1 MHSDVIKKGLARAP
15 HRSLLKAL
23 GVTDEEMKRPFIGV
37 AQAANEIIPGHLH
50 LKEIAQAV
58 KDGIRMAGGVPF
70 EFSTIGVCD
79 GLAMN
84 HEGMKYSLPSRELI
98 ADSVEIMV
106 KAHAFDA
113 VVLVPN
119 CDKII
124 PGMIM
129 GALRVNLPTILISGG
144 PMLAGVCQ
152 GKNIALSNVF
162 EAVGKVKAGSLSAQ
176 ELKEIEDYA
185 CPGVGSCAG
194 LYTANS
200 MNIWA
205 EAAGIALPG
214 NGTIPAIDAR
224 RMRLAKYSGMR
235 IMELFKK
242 DIKLLDI
249 MTKNSIENAIAVEM
263 ALGGSSNT
271 MLHSLAIAFE
281 AGIPLHLDDF
291 NKISEKV
298 PQLCSLSPAGEY
310 YIQDLDRAGGIS
322 ALLKELSKKEII
334 NLKEI
339 SVNGK
344 TVGENIR
351 NTQIL
356 NNDVI
361 RDLENPYN
369 PEGGIVFLKGN
380 LAPRGAVVKKSAVH
394 PDMLLHEGPARVF
407 NSEEESVKA
416 ILSGKIKEGDVVV
429 IRYEGPKGGP
439 GMREML
445 TPTSAIMGMG
455 LDREVALITDG
466 RFSGATRGAS
476 IGHIAPEAAVG
487 GPIAI
492 VEDGDIIKIDIP
504 QKKLD
509 IKIEEKEM
517 KRRLNKLKVLTS
529 KIKSGYLKYYANLV
543 GSADRGAVRSAYTL
557 NFKE

>member
-98 ADSVEIMV
+98 ADSIEIMV

-113 VVLVPN
+113 LVLIPN

-144 PMLAGVCQ
+144 PMLAGVYQ

-162 EAVGKVKAGSLSAQ
+162 EAVGKFKTGSISEQ

-214 NGTIPAIDAR
+214 NGTIPAVDAR
-224 RMRLAKYSGMR
+224 RMRLAKCSGMK

-242 DIKLLDI
+242 GIKLLDI

-281 AGIPLHLDDF
+281 AGIPLHIDDF

-298 PQLCSLSPAGEY
+298 PQLCSLSPAGEC

-339 SVNGK
+339 SVNGENI
-344 TVGENIR
+344 GENIS
-351 NTQIL
+351 NAKIL
-356 NNDVI
+356 DNKVI
-361 RDLENPYN
+361 RSLGNPYN
-369 PEGGIVFLKGN
+369 PEGGIIFLKGN
-380 LAPRGAVVKKSAVH
+380 LAPQGAVVKKSAVH

-407 NSEEESVKA
+407 NSEEESVQA
-416 ILSGKIKEGDVVV
+416 ILSGKIKKGDVVV

-445 TPTSAIMGMG
+445 TPTSAITGMG

-492 VEDGDIIKIDIP
+492 IEDGDIIKINIS

-509 IKIEEKEM
+509 IKIEEKEI
-517 KRRLNKLKVLTS
+517 KRRLNKLKIPTS
-529 KIKSGYLKYYANLV
+529 KIKSGYLRYYANFV
-543 GSADRGAVRSAYTL
+543 GSADRGAVRSI
-557 NFKE
+557 

>member
-1 MHSDVIKKGLARAP
+1 MRSDVIKKGVARAP

-23 GVTDEEMKRPFIGV
+23 GITDEEMNKPFIGV

-50 LKEIAQAV
+50 LKHIAQAA

-98 ADSVEIMV
+98 ADSIEIMA

-113 VVLVPN
+113 LVLIPN
-119 CDKII
+119 CDKIV

-129 GALRVNLPTILISGG
+129 GALRVNLPTILVSGG
-144 PMLAGVCQ
+144 PMLAGFCQ

-162 EAVGKVKAGSLSAQ
+162 EAVGKFQTGSISEQ
-176 ELKEIEDYA
+176 ELKEVEDYA
-185 CPGVGSCAG
+185 CPGIGSCAG

-214 NGTIPAIDAR
+214 NGTIPAVDAR
-224 RMRLAKYSGMR
+224 RIRLAKHAGMG
-235 IMELFKK
+235 IMELLEK
-242 DIKLLDI
+242 DIKFLDI
-249 MTKNSIENAIAVEM
+249 ITKKSIENAIAVEM

-281 AGIPLHLDDF
+281 ADIPFNIDDF
-291 NKISEKV
+291 NRIREQV
-298 PQLCSLSPAGEY
+298 PQLCSLSPAGEH

-322 ALLKELSKKEII
+322 ALIKELNRKKII
-334 NLKEI
+334 NLEEI
-339 SVNGK
+339 TVTGK
-344 TVGENIR
+344 TVCENIK
-351 NTQIL
+351 NAQVL
-356 NNDVI
+356 NNKII
-361 RDLENPYN
+361 RNIENSYN
-369 PEGGIVFLKGN
+369 PKGGIVFLKGN
-380 LAPRGAVVKKSAVH
+380 LAPQGAVVKSSAVH
-394 PDMLLHEGPARVF
+394 SDMLRHEGPARVF
-407 NSEEESVKA
+407 ESEEESTKA
-416 ILSGKIKEGDVVV
+416 ILEGKIKKGDVIV

-445 TPTSAIMGMG
+445 TPTSAIAGMG
-455 LDREVALITDG
+455 LDKDVALITDG

-476 IGHIAPEAAVG
+476 IGHIAPEAAAG

-492 VEDGDIIKIDIP
+492 VREGDIIKIDIP
-504 QKKLD
+504 QKRLD
-509 IKIEEKEM
+509 LKIEEEEIKQ
-517 KRRLNKLKVLTS
+517 RLDKLELLSSTT
-529 KIKSGYLKYYANLV
+529 KSGYLKYYANFV
-543 GSADRGAVRSAYTL
+543 GSADKGAVR
-557 NFKE
+557 NI

>member
-1 MHSDVIKKGLARAP
+1 MRSDVVKKGVARAP

-23 GVTDEEMKRPFIGV
+23 GITDEEMNKPFIGV

-50 LKEIAQAV
+50 LKNIAQAV

-98 ADSVEIMV
+98 ADSIEIMA

-113 VVLVPN
+113 LVLVPN
-119 CDKII
+119 CDKIV

-129 GALRVNLPTILISGG
+129 GALRVNIPTILVSGG
-144 PMLAGVCQ
+144 PMLAGFYQ

-162 EAVGKVKAGSLSAQ
+162 EAVGKFQTGSISEQ
-176 ELKEIEDYA
+176 ELREVEDCA
-185 CPGVGSCAG
+185 CPGIGSCAG

-205 EAAGIALPG
+205 EAVGIALPG
-214 NGTIPAIDAR
+214 NGTIPAVDAGR
-224 RMRLAKYSGMR
+224 IRLAKHAGMR
-235 IMELFKK
+235 IMELLKK
-242 DIKLLDI
+242 DTKFLDI
-249 MTKNSIENAIAVEM
+249 ITKKAIENAIAVEM

-281 AGIPLHLDDF
+281 AGIPFDIDDF
-291 NKISEKV
+291 NRIREQV

-310 YIQDLDRAGGIS
+310 HIQDLDRAGGIS
-322 ALLKELSKKEII
+322 ALLKELSRKKII
-334 NLKEI
+334 NLREI
-339 SVNGK
+339 TVTGK
-344 TVGENIR
+344 NIGQNIENAC
-351 NTQIL
+351 IL
-356 NNDVI
+356 DNEVI
-361 RDLENPYN
+361 RTIENPYN
-369 PEGGIVFLKGN
+369 SKGGILFLKGN
-380 LAPRGAVVKKSAVH
+380 LAPQGAIVKSSAIH
-394 PDMLLHEGPARVF
+394 SSMLRHEGPARVF
-407 NSEEESVKA
+407 ESEEESTKA
-416 ILSGKIKEGDVVV
+416 ILEGKIKKGDVIV

-445 TPTSAIMGMG
+445 TPTSAIAGMG
-455 LDREVALITDG
+455 LDKDVALITDG

-476 IGHIAPEAAVG
+476 IGHVAPEAAMG

-492 VEDGDIIKIDIP
+492 VEEGDIIEIDIP
-504 QKKLD
+504 EKKLN
-509 IKIEEKEM
+509 IKLEEDEIKERL
-517 KRRLNKLKVLTS
+517 KRLKVPEP
-529 KIKSGYLKYYANLV
+529 KIKSGYLKYYTDLV
-543 GSADRGAVRSAYTL
+543 GSADKGAVR
-557 NFKE
+557 NI

>member
-1 MHSDVIKKGLARAP
+1 
-15 HRSLLKAL
+15 
-23 GVTDEEMKRPFIGV
+23 MKRPFIGV

-50 LKEIAQAV
+50 LKEIAQAA

-98 ADSVEIMV
+98 ADSIEVMA

-113 VVLVPN
+113 LVLVPN
-119 CDKII
+119 CDKIV

-144 PMLAGVCQ
+144 PMLAGFYR

-162 EAVGKVKAGSLSAQ
+162 EAVGKVNTGSLSEQ
-176 ELKEIEDYA
+176 DLKEVEDYA
-185 CPGVGSCAG
+185 CPGIGSCAG

-214 NGTIPAIDAR
+214 NGTIPAVDAR
-224 RMRLAKYSGMR
+224 RMRLAKYTGMR
-235 IMELFKK
+235 IMELLKK
-242 DIKLLDI
+242 DTKFLDI
-249 MTKNSIENAIAVEM
+249 ITGKSIENAITVEM

-271 MLHSLAIAFE
+271 MLHSLAIASE
-281 AGIPLHLDDF
+281 AGIPLCIDDI

-298 PQLCSLSPAGEY
+298 PQLCSLSPAGEHH
-310 YIQDLDRAGGIS
+310 IQDLDRAGGIS
-322 ALLKELSKKEII
+322 ALIKELNRKRII
-334 NLKEI
+334 NLGEI
-339 SVNGK
+339 TVTGK
-344 TVGENIR
+344 TVGENIK
-351 NTQIL
+351 NAQIL
-356 NNDVI
+356 DSEVMRSI
-361 RDLENPYN
+361 ENPYN
-369 PEGGIVFLKGN
+369 QEGGIVFLKGN
-380 LAPRGAVVKKSAVH
+380 LAPQGAVVKSSAVH
-394 PDMLLHEGPARVF
+394 QDMLRHEGPARVF
-407 NSEEESVKA
+407 ESEEESIKA
-416 ILSGKIKEGDVVV
+416 ILEGKIRKGDVIV

-445 TPTSAIMGMG
+445 TPTSAIAGIG
-455 LDREVALITDG
+455 LDRDVALITDG

-476 IGHIAPEAAVG
+476 IGHVTPEAAVG

-492 VEDGDIIKIDIP
+492 VKDGDVISIDISR
-504 QKKLD
+504 KRLD
-509 IKIEEKEM
+509 IKIEDEEIKQ
-517 KRRLNKLKVLTS
+517 RLNKLELFS
-529 KIKSGYLKYYANLV
+529 SEIKSGYLKYYANSV
-543 GSADRGAVRSAYTL
+543 GSADKGAVR
-557 NFKE
+557 NF

>member
-1 MHSDVIKKGLARAP
+1 MRSDVVKKGVARAP

-23 GVTDEEMKRPFIGV
+23 GITDEEMKRPFIGV

-50 LKEIAQAV
+50 LKCIAQAA
-58 KDGIRMAGGVPF
+58 KDGIRMAGGIPY

-98 ADSVEIMV
+98 ADSIEIMA

-113 VVLVPN
+113 LVLVSN
-119 CDKII
+119 CDKIV

-129 GALRVNLPTILISGG
+129 GALRVNIPTILISGG
-144 PMLAGVCQ
+144 PMLAGFYQ

-162 EAVGKVKAGSLSAQ
+162 EAVGKFQTGSISEQ
-176 ELKEIEDYA
+176 ELKEVENYA
-185 CPGVGSCAG
+185 CPGIGSCAG

-205 EAAGIALPG
+205 EAVGIALPG
-214 NGTIPAIDAR
+214 NGTIPAVDAR
-224 RMRLAKYSGMR
+224 RIRLAKHTGMR

-242 DIKLLDI
+242 DVKFLDI
-249 MTKNSIENAIAVEM
+249 ITKKAIENAIAVEM

-281 AGIPLHLDDF
+281 AGIPFDIDDF
-291 NKISEKV
+291 NRIREQV

-322 ALLKELSKKEII
+322 ALIKELNRKRII
-334 NLKEI
+334 NVEEI
-339 SVNGK
+339 TVTGK
-344 TVGENIR
+344 IVSKNIKNAQILDNKMIR
-351 NTQIL
+351 NI
-356 NNDVI
+356 
-361 RDLENPYN
+361 ENSYN
-369 PEGGIVFLKGN
+369 PKGGIVFLKGN
-380 LAPRGAVVKKSAVH
+380 LAPQGAVVKSSAIH
-394 PDMLLHEGPARVF
+394 SDMLRHEGPARVF
-407 NSEEESVKA
+407 ESEEESTKA
-416 ILSGKIKEGDVVV
+416 ILEGKIKKGDVIV

-445 TPTSAIMGMG
+445 TPTSAIAGMG
-455 LDREVALITDG
+455 LDKDVALITDG

-476 IGHIAPEAAVG
+476 IGHIAPEAAAG

-492 VEDGDIIKIDIP
+492 VREGDIIKIDIP
-504 QKKLD
+504 QKRLD
-509 IKIEEKEM
+509 LQIEEEEIKQ
-517 KRRLNKLKVLTS
+517 RLDKLKLPSS
-529 KIKSGYLKYYANLV
+529 KIKSGYLKYYANFV
-543 GSADRGAVRSAYTL
+543 GPADKGAVR
-557 NFKE
+557 NM

>member
-1 MHSDVIKKGLARAP
+1 MRSDVVKKGVARAP

-23 GVTDEEMKRPFIGV
+23 GVTDKEMTKPFIGV

-50 LKEIAQAV
+50 LKNIAQAV

-79 GLAMN
+79 GIAMN
-84 HEGMKYSLPSRELI
+84 HQGMKYSLPSRELI
-98 ADSVEIMV
+98 ADSIEVMV

-113 VVLVPN
+113 LVLVPN

-129 GALRVNLPTILISGG
+129 GALRLNIPTILVSGG
-144 PMLAGVCQ
+144 PMLAGFYH

-162 EAVGKVKAGSLSAQ
+162 EAVGKFQTSSISEK

-214 NGTIPAIDAR
+214 NGTIPAVDAR
-224 RMRLAKYSGMR
+224 RIRLAKEAGMK
-235 IMELFKK
+235 IMELLER
-242 DIKLLDI
+242 DIKFLDLL
-249 MTKNSIENAIAVEM
+249 TKEAIENAVMVEM

-281 AGIPLHLDDF
+281 AGIPLTIDDF

-298 PQLCSLSPAGEY
+298 PQLCSLSPAGKY
-310 YIQDLDRAGGIS
+310 HIQDLDKAGGIL
-322 ALLKELSKKEII
+322 ALIKELSKKKII
-334 NLKEI
+334 NLQAI

-344 TVGENIR
+344 TIRENIASAE
-351 NTQIL
+351 IL
-356 NNDVI
+356 DNEVI
-361 RDLENPYN
+361 RNVESPYN
-369 PEGGIVFLKGN
+369 PEGGIIFLKGN
-380 LAPRGAVVKKSAVH
+380 LAPQGAVVKKSAVH
-394 PDMLLHEGPARVF
+394 PDMLFHEGPAQVF
-407 NSEEESVKA
+407 ESEEESTKA
-416 ILSGKIKEGDVVV
+416 ILEGKIKKGDVVV
-429 IRYEGPKGGP
+429 IRNEGPKGGP

-445 TPTSAIMGMG
+445 TPTSAIAGMG
-455 LDREVALITDG
+455 LDKEVALLTDG

-476 IGHIAPEAAVG
+476 IGHIAPEAAAG

-492 VEDGDIIKIDIP
+492 VRDGDIIKIDILHKRLDLKLEEEEI
-504 QKKLD
+504 KKRLD
-509 IKIEEKEM
+509 E
-517 KRRLNKLKVLTS
+517 LKLPSS
-529 KIKSGYLKYYANLV
+529 KITSGYLKYYTNFV
-543 GSADRGAVRSAYTL
+543 GPADKGAVRR
-557 NFKE
+557 

>member
-1 MHSDVIKKGLARAP
+1 MRSDVVKKGAARAP

-23 GVTDEEMKRPFIGV
+23 GITDEEMNKPFIGV

-58 KDGIRMAGGVPF
+58 KAGIRMAGGVPF

-98 ADSVEIMV
+98 ADSIEIMA

-113 VVLVPN
+113 LVLVPN
-119 CDKII
+119 CDKIV

-129 GALRVNLPTILISGG
+129 GALRVNIPTILVSGG
-144 PMLAGVCQ
+144 PMLAGFYQ

-162 EAVGKVKAGSLSAQ
+162 EAVGKFQTNSISEQ
-176 ELKEIEDYA
+176 ELKEIENCA
-185 CPGVGSCAG
+185 CPGIGSCAG

-205 EAAGIALPG
+205 EAVGIALPG
-214 NGTIPAIDAR
+214 NGTIPAVDANR
-224 RMRLAKYSGMR
+224 IRIAKHTGMK
-235 IMELFKK
+235 IMELLKK
-242 DIKLLDI
+242 EVKFLDLI
-249 MTKNSIENAIAVEM
+249 TKKAIENAIAVEM

-271 MLHSLAIAFE
+271 MLHSLAIASE
-281 AGIPLHLDDF
+281 AGLPFDIDDF
-291 NKISEKV
+291 NRIREQV
-298 PQLCSLSPAGEY
+298 PQLCSLSPVGEY

-322 ALLKELSKKEII
+322 ALLKELTRKQII
-334 NLKEI
+334 HLGEMT
-339 SVNGK
+339 VTGK
-344 TVGENIR
+344 NVGQNIENALTLD
-351 NTQIL
+351 NE
-356 NNDVI
+356 VI
-361 RDLENPYN
+361 RTIENAHN
-369 PEGGIVFLKGN
+369 PKGGIVFLKGN
-380 LAPRGAVVKKSAVH
+380 LAPQGAVVKSSAVH
-394 PDMLLHEGPARVF
+394 PDMLKHQGPARVF
-407 NSEEESVKA
+407 DSEEESTKA
-416 ILSGKIKEGDVVV
+416 ILEGKIKKGDVIV

-445 TPTSAIMGMG
+445 TPTSAIAGMG
-455 LDREVALITDG
+455 LDKDVALITDG

-492 VEDGDIIKIDIP
+492 VEEGDMIEIDIP
-504 QKKLD
+504 EKKLN
-509 IKIEEKEM
+509 IKLEEVEM
-517 KRRLNKLKVLTS
+517 KERLKKLKLPEPKV
-529 KIKSGYLKYYANLV
+529 KAGYLKYYTNFV
-543 GSADRGAVRSAYTL
+543 GSADKGAVR
-557 NFKE
+557 NI

>member
-1 MHSDVIKKGLARAP
+1 MRSDVIKKGLARAP

-23 GVTDEEMKRPFIGV
+23 GITDEEMKRPFIGV

-50 LKEIAQAV
+50 LKEIAQAA

-98 ADSVEIMV
+98 ADSIEVMA

-113 VVLVPN
+113 LVLVPN
-119 CDKII
+119 CDKIV

-144 PMLAGVCQ
+144 PMLAGFYR

-162 EAVGKVKAGSLSAQ
+162 EAVGKVNTGSLSEQ
-176 ELKEIEDYA
+176 DLKEVEDYA
-185 CPGVGSCAG
+185 CPGIGSCAG

-214 NGTIPAIDAR
+214 NGTIPAVDAR
-224 RMRLAKYSGMR
+224 RMRLAKYTGMR
-235 IMELFKK
+235 IMELLKK
-242 DIKLLDI
+242 DTKFLDI
-249 MTKNSIENAIAVEM
+249 ITGKSIENAITVEM

-271 MLHSLAIAFE
+271 MLHSLAIASE
-281 AGIPLHLDDF
+281 AGIPLCIDDI

-298 PQLCSLSPAGEY
+298 PQLCSLSPAGEHH
-310 YIQDLDRAGGIS
+310 IQDLDRAGGIS
-322 ALLKELSKKEII
+322 ALIKELNRKRII
-334 NLKEI
+334 NLGEI
-339 SVNGK
+339 TVTGK
-344 TVGENIR
+344 TVGENIK
-351 NTQIL
+351 NAQIL
-356 NNDVI
+356 DSEVMRSI
-361 RDLENPYN
+361 ENPYN
-369 PEGGIVFLKGN
+369 QEGGIVFLKGN
-380 LAPRGAVVKKSAVH
+380 LAPQGAVVKSSAVH
-394 PDMLLHEGPARVF
+394 QDMLRHEGPARVF
-407 NSEEESVKA
+407 ESEEESIKA
-416 ILSGKIKEGDVVV
+416 ILEGKIRKGDVIV

-445 TPTSAIMGMG
+445 TPTSAIAGIG
-455 LDREVALITDG
+455 LDRDVALITDG

-476 IGHIAPEAAVG
+476 IGHVTPEAAVG

-492 VEDGDIIKIDIP
+492 VKDGDVISIDISR
-504 QKKLD
+504 KRLD
-509 IKIEEKEM
+509 IKIEDEEIKQ
-517 KRRLNKLKVLTS
+517 RLNKLELFS
-529 KIKSGYLKYYANLV
+529 SEIKSGYLKYYANSV
-543 GSADRGAVRSAYTL
+543 GSADKGAVR
-557 NFKE
+557 NF

>member
-1 MHSDVIKKGLARAP
+1 MYSDVIKKGLARAP

-58 KDGIRMAGGVPF
+58 KDGVRMARGVPF

-98 ADSVEIMV
+98 ADSIEIMV

-113 VVLVPN
+113 LVLVPN

-129 GALRVNLPTILISGG
+129 AALRVNLPTILISGG
-144 PMLAGVCQ
+144 PMLAGFCQ

-162 EAVGKVKAGSLSAQ
+162 EAVGEVKAGSLSKQ

-214 NGTIPAIDAR
+214 NGTIPAVDAR

-322 ALLKELSKKEII
+322 ALLKELSKKDII

-344 TVGENIR
+344 TIGENFSNAKILDNRVIR
-351 NTQIL
+351 N
-356 NNDVI
+356 
-361 RDLENPYN
+361 LENPYN
-369 PEGGIVFLKGN
+369 PEGGIIFLKGN
-380 LAPRGAVVKKSAVH
+380 LAPQGAVVKKSAIH

-407 NSEEESVKA
+407 NSEEESVQA
-416 ILSGKIKEGDVVV
+416 ILSGKIKKGDVVV

-445 TPTSAIMGMG
+445 TPTSAITGMG

-476 IGHIAPEAAVG
+476 IGHVAPEAAVE

-492 VEDGDIIKIDIP
+492 VEDGDIIKIDIS
-504 QKKLD
+504 QKRLD
-509 IKIEEKEM
+509 IKIEEKEI
-517 KRRLNKLKVLTS
+517 KRRLNKLKIPTS
-529 KIKSGYLKYYANLV
+529 EIKSGYLRYYANFV
-543 GSADRGAVRSAYTL
+543 GSADRGAVRSI
-557 NFKE
+557 

>member
-1 MHSDVIKKGLARAP
+1 MRSDVIKKGVARAP

-23 GVTDEEMKRPFIGV
+23 GITDEEMKRPFIGV

-50 LKEIAQAV
+50 LKNIARAV

-98 ADSVEIMV
+98 ADSIEVMA

-113 VVLVPN
+113 LVLVPN
-119 CDKII
+119 CDKIV

-129 GALRVNLPTILISGG
+129 GALRVNIPTILISGG
-144 PMLAGVCQ
+144 PMLAGFYQ

-162 EAVGKVKAGSLSAQ
+162 EAVGKFQTGSISEQ
-176 ELKEIEDYA
+176 ELKEVENYS
-185 CPGVGSCAG
+185 CPGIGSCAG

-205 EAAGIALPG
+205 EAVGIALPG
-214 NGTIPAIDAR
+214 NGTIPAVDAR
-224 RMRLAKYSGMR
+224 RIRLAKHTGMR
-235 IMELFKK
+235 IMELLKK
-242 DIKLLDI
+242 DVKFLNII
-249 MTKNSIENAIAVEM
+249 TKKAIENAIAVEM

-281 AGIPLHLDDF
+281 VGIPFNIDDF
-291 NKISEKV
+291 NRIREKV

-310 YIQDLDRAGGIS
+310 HIQDLDRAGGIS
-322 ALLKELSKKEII
+322 ALLKELSKKKII
-334 NLKEI
+334 NLGEI
-339 SVNGK
+339 
-344 TVGENIR
+344 TVTGQNVGQNIKSAH
-351 NTQIL
+351 IL
-356 NNDVI
+356 DNKVI
-361 RDLENPYN
+361 RTIENSYN
-369 PEGGIVFLKGN
+369 TKGGIIFLKGN
-380 LAPRGAVVKKSAVH
+380 LAPQGAVVKSSAIH
-394 PDMLLHEGPARVF
+394 SDMLRHEGSARVF
-407 NSEEESVKA
+407 ESEEESTKA
-416 ILSGKIKEGDVVV
+416 ILDGKIKKGDVIV

-445 TPTSAIMGMG
+445 TPTSAIAGMG
-455 LDREVALITDG
+455 LDKDVALITDG

-476 IGHIAPEAAVG
+476 IGHIAPEAAAG

-492 VEDGDIIKIDIP
+492 VREGDIIKIDIP
-504 QKKLD
+504 QKRLD
-509 IKIEEKEM
+509 LKIEEEEIKQ
-517 KRRLNKLKVLTS
+517 RLDKLKLPSS
-529 KIKSGYLKYYANLV
+529 KIKSGYLKYYANFA
-543 GSADRGAVRSAYTL
+543 GPADKGAVR
-557 NFKE
+557 NI